1 MTSTDAAQLLRPKL
15 SIPGAVSRGLAGL
28 WRCRGM
34 LFPIYLANLLTAVFA
49 LLPFYLA
56 LHRLTAHRP
65 VAERL
70 THAWDLE
77 VLAELV
83 MDNPDLVAQLKGLF
97 VFVPIGYLLVNQ
109 LLIGGVLGALAR
121 LERPSPRSFGGDALS
136 HFTGLLWVLLCSALP
151 YALAGGALGLGV
163 MLATDS
169 SWPVKLLCALP
180 GMLLLCFVDAALD
193 FARVETVTGPGRWAV
208 KRLLY
213 GFWAVLKRP
222 LAAAAIHVGFGL
234 LWLIPLAVWLVLPDS
249 LDAGGSAAVLLAF
262 LLRQIVVLLRV
273 AIRVGSLG
281 SHMALYFAIF
291 EGSSLRSEPDSAQ
304 P

>member
-1 MTSTDAAQLLRPKL
+1 MTTEDSARATPSRL
-15 SIPGAVSRGLAGL
+15 SIPRAVGRGFAGL
-28 WRCRGM
+28 WRCRRIV
-34 LFPIYLANLLTAVFA
+34 FPLYLANLLTAVFA
-49 LLPFYLA
+49 VLPFYLA

-70 THAWDLE
+70 THTWDLE

-109 LLIGGVLGALAR
+109 LLIGGVLGGLAR
-121 LERPSPRSFGGDALS
+121 AERPSLRSFGADALG
-136 HFTGLLWVLLCSALP
+136 HFTGMMWVLVCSALP

-163 MLATDS
+163 MISIDS
-169 SWPVKLLCALP
+169 SWPVKLLCVVP
-180 GMLLLCFVDAALD
+180 GAFLLCVTDAALD
-193 FARVETVTGPGRWAV
+193 FARVETVAGPGRWAA

-222 LAAAAIHVGFGL
+222 LATLTIHVGFGL
-234 LWLIPLAVWLVLPDS
+234 LWLVPLAVLLILPDS
-249 LDAGGSAAVLLAF
+249 WDAGTTVAVLVMF
-262 LLRQIVVLLRV
+262 LVRQLVVFLRV

-281 SHMALYFAIF
+281 SHVALY
-291 EGSSLRSEPDSAQ
+291 GSLFPSA
-304 P
+304 PA